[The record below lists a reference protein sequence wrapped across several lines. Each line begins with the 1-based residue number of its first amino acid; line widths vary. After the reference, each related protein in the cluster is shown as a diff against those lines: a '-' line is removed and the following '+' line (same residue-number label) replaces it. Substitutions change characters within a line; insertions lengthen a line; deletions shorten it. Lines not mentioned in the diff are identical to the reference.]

1 MKIQKLIESFQIHT
15 QLNPKLFTSDDSL
28 RDDVSQALLR
38 IAKEFIND
46 LKEWDIPLEV
56 VDIWLVG
63 SNAAYNYTDESD
75 IDVHI
80 IANFDDVSNEKN
92 LLNLLYNYVK
102 SDFNKNY
109 DIKVKGMEVEVYI
122 EDMATTSITNGVY
135 SILHN
140 EWIKFPIKQDVEDIN
155 IEETKLYKIFYNQYK
170 NLKDEDIEDFV
181 NRLYIMRKSS
191 LVNEGEFGI
200 GNLVFKE
207 LRNQGILDELK
218 QRKRDIRSKELTLEN
233 LNKQEDDLSEIL
245 GTDYLYHATYKP
257 LFNKIKKQGYIS
269 NKSKHYW
276 DISKDYIYLSKDLDD
291 AASYAETNESVPE
304 EWLDDIVILKIDLS
318 KLNRDLLDIDEN
330 QAYSYDDD
338 VNLEDPATW
347 IDFQYEGNIPLSS
360 IVEVLGY

>member
-15 QLNPKLFTSDDSL
+15 QLNQKLFTSDDSL

-46 LKEWDIPLEV
+46 LREWNIPLEV
-56 VDIWLVG
+56 VDVWLVG

-122 EDMATTSITNGVY
+122 EDMSTTSITNGVY

-140 EWIKFPIKQDVEDIN
+140 EWIKFPIKIECPEELKDIDVR
-155 IEETKLYKIFYNQYK
+155 ETKLYKIFYNQYL

-218 QRKRDIRSKELTLEN
+218 QRKRAMRSKELTLEN
-233 LNKQEDDLSEIL
+233 LK
-245 GTDYLYHATYKP
+245 
-257 LFNKIKKQGYIS
+257 
-269 NKSKHYW
+269 
-276 DISKDYIYLSKDLDD
+276 
-291 AASYAETNESVPE
+291 
-304 EWLDDIVILKIDLS
+304 
-318 KLNRDLLDIDEN
+318 
-330 QAYSYDDD
+330 
-338 VNLEDPATW
+338 
-347 IDFQYEGNIPLSS
+347 
-360 IVEVLGY
+360 